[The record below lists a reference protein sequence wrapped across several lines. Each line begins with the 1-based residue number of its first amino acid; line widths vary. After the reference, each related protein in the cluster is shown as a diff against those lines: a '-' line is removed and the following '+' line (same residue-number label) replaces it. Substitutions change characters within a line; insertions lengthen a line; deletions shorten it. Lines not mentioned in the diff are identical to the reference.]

1 MADLYRPPWRESA
14 GPLRRLVVEPTLRFM
29 QIEAAGGIALVIAAL
44 IALIWANIDPGSY
57 YDFWHTPISF
67 DIGIWAFEENG
78 HAVHLVHVVD
88 DVLMVFFFLVV
99 GAEIKREVVHGEL
112 RNPRRAALPIL
123 AALGGMLIPAGLYA
137 LLNIG
142 GPGGPGWGI
151 PVATDIAFALGV
163 LALLGPRI
171 PVQLKVFLLTLAV
184 ADDVGGILIIAVFYS
199 EGIRVE
205 WLGGMLGAIAFL
217 LVLRQIGVRH
227 FGAHAIG
234 GVFLWLTLWEAGIHS
249 PLAGVILGLIVP
261 ASSLYDTA
269 GTARR
274 VDYFLQRFRHA
285 LADEDPRVAEHDS
298 QEALRSI
305 RHVAHEGMSPLE
317 RLEEMIAPIS
327 AFVVVPIFA
336 LANAGI
342 VLSEESIRQAVNSDI
357 SSIAFGIFLGL
368 IVGKFV
374 GIVGFSWVAVK
385 FKIALKP
392 PELNWP
398 GIAGAALLAGI
409 GFTVALFI
417 ADLSFPIDPTLA
429 GEELAEARALEE
441 VAKMGI
447 FAASI
452 VAAVLGYA
460 VLRFARGHPPAH
472 AEAIVEPEAAPQP
485 AAGD

>member
-1 MADLYRPPWRESA
+1 MVDLYRPPWREGS
-14 GPLRRLVVEPTLRFM
+14 GPLRRLVVEPTIRFM
-29 QIEAAGGIALVIAAL
+29 RIEAAGGIALVFAAL
-44 IALIWANIDPGSY
+44 VALIWANVAPGSY
-57 YDFWHTPISF
+57 SSFWHTEINF
-67 DIGIWAFEENG
+67 DIGIWAFQEEG
-78 HAVHLVHVVD
+78 HGVSLQHVVD

-112 RNPRRAALPIL
+112 RNPRRAALPIF
-123 AALGGMLIPAGLYA
+123 AALGGMLVPAGLYA
-137 LLNIG
+137 LLNTG
-142 GPGGPGWGI
+142 GEGGPGWGI

-199 EGIRVE
+199 EGIHFE
-205 WLGGMLGAIAFL
+205 WLAGMVGAVAFL
-217 LVLRQIGVRH
+217 LVLKRIGVRH

-261 ASSLYDTA
+261 ASSLYDHD

-274 VDYFLQRFRHA
+274 MDYLLQRFRHA
-285 LADEDPRVAEHDS
+285 LSDDDPRVAEHDS

-317 RLEEMIAPIS
+317 RLEEMMAPIS

-342 VLSEESIRQAVNSDI
+342 VLNAESISDAVNSDVSNVAI
-357 SSIAFGIFLGL
+357 GIFLGL

-374 GIVGFSWVAVK
+374 GVVGFSLLAVK
-385 FKIALKP
+385 LKIAIKP
-392 PELNWP
+392 PELDWR

-417 ADLSFPIDPTLA
+417 ADLSFSVPPDAPLD
-429 GEELAEARALEE
+429 EKERLERLE
-441 VAKMGI
+441 DVAKMGI

-460 VLRFARGHPPAH
+460 ILRFTDPPRLAP
-472 AEAIVEPEAAPQP
+472 AEAIVETEAPP
-485 AAGD
+485 LPTAGD